1 MIVVKFMRGG
11 NLRDYLKMNNSR
23 IDFGRN
29 SPRIDLKEKINFIN
43 QISHSLV
50 RIHENN
56 LIHRGLHS
64 GNILIFY
71 TGEAYIG
78 LNGSTE
84 DKSSEKVYEIM
95 PYVAPEVL
103 SGKGDHTEKS
113 DVYSL
118 GMLMWEIFAGY
129 PPFHDVPHDIFLI
142 LGICAGK
149 RPPILSGIP
158 PFFEV
163 LIKCCWHD
171 DPLERPTA
179 EEVNDLIYNEYI
191 YPSL

>member
-23 IDFGRN
+23 TDYGRN
-29 SPRIDLKEKINFIN
+29 SLLIIGLKEKINLIS

-56 LIHRGLHS
+56 LIHRDLHS

-84 DKSSEKVYEIM
+84 DKLSKKVYEIM

-103 SGKGDHTEKS
+103 SRKGDHTEKS

-129 PPFHDVPHDIFLI
+129 PPFHDIPHDTLLI
-142 LGICAGK
+142 LGICAGE
-149 RPPILSGIP
+149 RPPMLSDIP
-158 PFFEV
+158 LFFKA
-163 LIKCCWHD
+163 LINCCWLD

-179 EEVNDLIYNEYI
+179 EEVNDLINEYGRS
-191 YPSL
+191 PL

>member
-11 NLRDYLKMNNSR
+11 NLRDYLKMNNSQ

-29 SPRIDLKEKINFIN
+29 SPRIDLKEKINLIS
-43 QISHSLV
+43 QISHTLV
-50 RIHENN
+50 LIHKNN
-56 LIHRGLHS
+56 LIHRNLHS

-71 TGEAYIG
+71 SGDAYIG

-84 DKSSEKVYEIM
+84 DKLSRKDYYEIM

-103 SGKGDHTEKS
+103 AGGDHTEKS

-129 PPFHDVPHDIFLI
+129 SPFHDIPHNIYLLF
-142 LGICAGK
+142 GICAGE

-158 PFFEV
+158 LFFKT
-163 LIKCCWHD
+163 LIKCCWHAN
-171 DPLERPTA
+171 PIMRLTA
-179 EEVNDLIYNEYI
+179 EEVNDLIYNEYVI
-191 YPSL
+191 PH